1 MVTPNTIVK
10 LYSGIPCDPTYQNVL
25 QWDSVTE
32 QNQFFANQVPVATYT
47 DFQFIDGTRELR
59 IKRQMENCYH
69 INYVAYQN
77 HRYGNKW
84 FYAFVNDMRYLSPES
99 TALILDEDVWAS
111 WQFDLTFNKSFVERE
126 TVSNDAVGAHTVPE
140 NVEKGEYVVTAKT
153 DIQFSY
159 QFITLYATEP
169 PDNDATGWSS
179 SYPLG
184 EAGGTVGVN
193 VPIYN
198 KTFAMSAFAGAIDEI
213 AKFAPEGKADSLISV
228 VLRAQPLG
236 GQAGGAFPAM
246 NLNYAP
252 RNNKLYT
259 FPYVCA
265 VAYCPGQIL
274 QLHYELWPN
283 REYYF
288 STDGGPN
295 QRWIFMPKNYGGEIT
310 GEAYQITIP
319 GTMAIPWISDYYQN
333 WAAQNRAQNIV
344 GVVGGVADI
353 ALGIGEI
360 ATAKKPS
367 GAISGAGTIV
377 SGVKEIGNVIA
388 ASAKAQ
394 IMPDVMHGTFE
405 NTTMNILNGY
415 PAINF
420 VCKAIR
426 PEYARIIDDYFSMY
440 GYKVARLKSIE
451 LHSRTNW
458 NFVKTIG
465 CNVIGDC
472 PSSVIDAV
480 KLMFDNGVTLWHNG
494 TFNYGTLSNPIITS

>member
-140 NVEKGEYVVTAKT
+140 NVEKGPYVVTAQKAVNFNYT
-153 DIQFSY
+153 T
-159 QFITLYATEP
+159 ITIYATESISE
-169 PDNDATGWSS
+169 GWSPT
-179 SYPLG
+179 YVVG
-184 EAGGTVGVN
+184 EGPTPTQI
-193 VPIYN
+193 PIYN
-198 KTFAMSAFAGAIDEI
+198 KDYAKTDWQNVVTDLEAFSA
-213 AKFAPEGKADSLISV
+213 KGKADAVISV
-228 VLRAQPLG
+228 ILRAGTPVS
-236 GQAGGAFPAM
+236 AAFPA
-246 NLNYAP
+246 LTTGYTA

-259 FPYVCA
+259 FPYVSA
-265 VAYCPGQIL
+265 VAYAPGQVL
-274 QLHYELWPN
+274 QLQYELWPN
-283 REYYF
+283 REFYF

-295 QRWIFMPKNYGGEIT
+295 QRWIFMPKNYAGET
-310 GEAYQITIP
+310 FGEAYQITIP
-319 GTMAIPWISDYYQN
+319 TTMAIPWISDYYQN
-333 WAAQNRAQNIV
+333 WSAQNRAQNIV
-344 GVVGGVADI
+344 GIVGGIADI
-353 ALGIGEI
+353 GLGVAEI

-367 GAISGAGTIV
+367 GAVSGAGTIV

-394 IMPDVMHGTFE
+394 IMPDVMHGSFE
-405 NTTMNILNGY
+405 NTTMNLLNGY
-415 PAINF
+415 PAVNLL
-420 VCKAIR
+420 CKAIR
-426 PEYARIIDDYFSMY
+426 PEYAKIIDDYFSMY
-440 GYKVARLKSIE
+440 GYKVTRVKDIE
-451 LHSRTNW
+451 LHSRNNW

-465 CNVIGDC
+465 CNVVGDC
-472 PSSVIDAV
+472 PSTVLESVKA
-480 KLMFDNGVTLWHNG
+480 MFDAGVTLWHNG
-494 TFNYGTLSNPIITS
+494 TFNYGTLANPIITTS

>member
-1 MVTPNTIVK
+1 M
-10 LYSGIPCDPTYQNVL
+10 
-25 QWDSVTE
+25 
-32 QNQFFANQVPVATYT
+32 
-47 DFQFIDGTRELR
+47 
-59 IKRQMENCYH
+59 
-69 INYVAYQN
+69 
-77 HRYGNKW
+77 
-84 FYAFVNDMRYLSPES
+84 
-99 TALILDEDVWAS
+99 
-111 WQFDLTFNKSFVERE
+111 
-126 TVSNDAVGAHTVPE
+126 
-140 NVEKGEYVVTAKT
+140 
-153 DIQFSY
+153 
-159 QFITLYATEP
+159 
-169 PDNDATGWSS
+169 
-179 SYPLG
+179 
-184 EAGGTVGVN
+184 
-193 VPIYN
+193 
-198 KTFAMSAFAGAIDEI
+198 
-213 AKFAPEGKADSLISV
+213 
-228 VLRAQPLG
+228 
-236 GQAGGAFPAM
+236 
-246 NLNYAP
+246 
-252 RNNKLYT
+252 
-259 FPYVCA
+259 
-265 VAYCPGQIL
+265 
-274 QLHYELWPN
+274 
-283 REYYF
+283 
-288 STDGGPN
+288 
-295 QRWIFMPKNYGGEIT
+295 
-310 GEAYQITIP
+310 
-319 GTMAIPWISDYYQN
+319 
-333 WAAQNRAQNIV
+333 
-344 GVVGGVADI
+344 VGGVADI

-465 CNVIGDC
+465 CNVIGNC